1 MMMSMRLRCFALA
14 ALFAIVG
21 PAFAETPV
29 EVATKWGLLGVWRLD
44 CAAKPS
50 RSDPDLAYVVRNGKL
65 YHERN
70 WGDGHDSSAIV
81 SASVTPEGGI
91 DLVVKMDSVSQ
102 TREFVDV
109 KQDDGRIRA
118 VMSRNV
124 DTDEY
129 AIRDGKLVSTGN
141 LPPAQTHCSV
151 RPPGVGGRDVGNTR

>member
-1 MMMSMRLRCFALA
+1 MRMPLVALA
-14 ALFAIVG
+14 AMFAIVG

-44 CAAKPS
+44 CAARPS

-65 YHERN
+65 FHERN
-70 WGDGHDSSAIV
+70 WGDGRDSSAIT
-81 SASVTPEGGI
+81 SASVTAEGGI

-102 TREFVDV
+102 TREFIDV

-141 LPPAQTHCSV
+141 LPPAQTHCAE
-151 RPPGVGGRDVGNTR
+151 RPPGVGARDGANSR